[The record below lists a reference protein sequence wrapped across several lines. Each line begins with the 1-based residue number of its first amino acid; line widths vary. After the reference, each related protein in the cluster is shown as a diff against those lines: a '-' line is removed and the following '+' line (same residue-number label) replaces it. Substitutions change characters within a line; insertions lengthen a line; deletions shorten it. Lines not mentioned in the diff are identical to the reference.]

1 MMIPHLSPAE
11 VISRMVMPDFTILGK
26 RRTLDH
32 VARGEHRKRIIPSLA
47 GSVGF
52 RNVDS
57 YIPDTLSLK
66 KKKRKKK
73 NNPFTTERERAW
85 SLNPHLSSW
94 HKLLRELAIPN
105 VTFHPGKP
113 RFITTEIYRIVAK
126 TPFLAELGR
135 FRGVTKCLA
144 ARLGNFCSSPPRES
158 TF

>member
-66 KKKRKKK
+66 KKK
-73 NNPFTTERERAW
+73 E
-85 SLNPHLSSW
+85 
-94 HKLLRELAIPN
+94 
-105 VTFHPGKP
+105 
-113 RFITTEIYRIVAK
+113 
-126 TPFLAELGR
+126 
-135 FRGVTKCLA
+135 
-144 ARLGNFCSSPPRES
+144 
-158 TF
+158 